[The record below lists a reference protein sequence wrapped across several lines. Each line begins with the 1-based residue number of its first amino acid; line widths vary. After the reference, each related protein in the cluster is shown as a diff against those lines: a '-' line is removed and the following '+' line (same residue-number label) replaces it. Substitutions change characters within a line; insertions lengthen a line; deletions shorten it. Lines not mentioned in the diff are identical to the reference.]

1 MRVHST
7 HEVRHRFPLKG
18 PGLSLGI
25 GVLALVGFGLT
36 FLFPGESA
44 VAVSETSASA
54 TESRE
59 YPEQGFAITTA
70 SWETQWDT
78 PAPESFDADGYITT
92 VEYGSERAEDEPLRF
107 AAPTVQWQNLDIAM
121 RRDW

>member
-59 YPEQGFAITTA
+59 YPDQGFAITTA
-70 SWETQWDT
+70 SWETEWDT
-78 PAPESFDADGYITT
+78 SAPEPFVSDGQAF
-92 VEYGSERAEDEPLRF
+92 EAGSERAEDEPLRF
-107 AAPTVQWQNLDIAM
+107 EAPMVQWQNLDIAV